1 MVDFNLGSISLQILN
16 RVENVPT
23 TISGVTLDNIVD
35 NQRVFVEAFTAL
47 AVGSIAIDE
56 IFQPAIIDLAI
67 SETLQLMELQGIDA
81 SSIKLG
87 DLSVSKGGTSAALS
101 SALRF
106 RESGMRKLAEISHSN
121 RMFQAL

>member
-23 TISGVTLDNIVD
+23 SISGATLDNIVD

-47 AVGSIAIDE
+47 TVGSIAISE

-81 SSIKLG
+81 QSFKLG
-87 DLSVSKGGTSAALS
+87 DLSVSKGSASAALS